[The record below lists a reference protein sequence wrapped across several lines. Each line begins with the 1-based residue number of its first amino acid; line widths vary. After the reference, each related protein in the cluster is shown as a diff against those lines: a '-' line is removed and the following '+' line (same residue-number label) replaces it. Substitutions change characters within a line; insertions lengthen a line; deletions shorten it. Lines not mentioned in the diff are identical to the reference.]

1 MSEKAVRTITLA
13 NVAKR
18 EGVSKQ
24 TIHRW
29 IEKGLYPKPV
39 IGKDGTGRN
48 IRFSKADIEK

>member
-1 MSEKAVRTITLA
+1 MSDKIVRTLTLN

-18 EGVSKQ
+18 EGVSTR

-29 IEKGLYPKPV
+29 IDKGLYPKPV

-48 IRFSKADIEK
+48 LRFSKADIER